1 MLSLSSYVLNLVG
14 SILCLIGCLF
24 IIGHFF
30 WIPLLRTSLSR
41 IIIYPTF
48 ILLLYDMVSFPSFIS
63 KTADLYIERSTIIC
77 NFQEA
82 IIQYLILSNFIWSIC
97 ISVNLLYLCFSPNKN
112 LKKNELLYHLCS
124 WGIPLIVVVITKIP
138 NMISDN
144 GNQCRFKSPNYIKF
158 YLETILFIAFMLFNF
173 IVAFITIKHIISGNL
188 RESETTTTSVLF
200 VNEKKITTKK
210 IVWRL
215 LLYPSILSI
224 CYIMTLVLSI
234 YQFSTESYSSSGAGS
249 AYANANNSNNNNNNS
264 INNNKRNDKSTD
276 GANNSNN
283 SYIEILLYISKAI
296 FLLQG
301 FFNALVYLRSSK
313 LRDRYKKITIF
324 RKIFW
329 RDEAD
334 YQSINDGFN

>member
-63 KTADLYIERSTIIC
+63 KTADLYIERSTILC

-82 IIQYLILSNFIWSIC
+82 IIQYLILSNFIWSVC

-158 YLETILFIAFMLFNF
+158 YLETILFIVFMLFNF

-234 YQFSTESYSSSGAGS
+234 YQFSTETYDDGGGG
-249 AYANANNSNNNNNNS
+249 ANNN
-264 INNNKRNDKSTD
+264 INNDKRNDKHNDKDTE
-276 GANNSNN
+276 GVNSNN
-283 SYIEILLYISKAI
+283 SYIEVLLYISKAI

>member
-82 IIQYLILSNFIWSIC
+82 IIQYLILSNFIWSVC

-234 YQFSTESYSSSGAGS
+234 YQFSTESYNSSGGGS
-249 AYANANNSNNNNNNS
+249 AYANS
-264 INNNKRNDKSTD
+264 ISNNKRNDKNTES
-276 GANNSNN
+276 GNSNNNNNN

>member
-14 SILCLIGCLF
+14 SALCLIGCLF

-41 IIIYPTF
+41 IIIFPTF
-48 ILLLYDMVSFPSFIS
+48 ILLFYDMISFPSFIS
-63 KTADLYIERSTIIC
+63 KTVDLYIERSTILC

-82 IIQYLILSNFIWSIC
+82 IIQYLILSNFIWSVC
-97 ISVNLLYLCFSPNKN
+97 ISIN
-112 LKKNELLYHLCS
+112 
-124 WGIPLIVVVITKIP
+124 WGIPLIVVVVTKIP

-144 GNQCRFKSPNYIKF
+144 GDQCRFKSPNYIKF

-173 IVAFITIKHIISGNL
+173 IVAFITIKHIVSGNL

-224 CYIMTLVLSI
+224 CYLMTLVLSI
-234 YQFSTESYSSSGAGS
+234 YQFSTETNDSG
-249 AYANANNSNNNNNNS
+249 YLNNSNINSNKNTSKILNKDKDTTTGSNNNN
-264 INNNKRNDKSTD
+264 
-276 GANNSNN
+276 SN
-283 SYIEILLYISKAI
+283 YIEILLCIAKSI

-301 FFNALVYLRSSK
+301 FFNALIYLRSSK
-313 LRDRYKKITIF
+313 LRDRYKKVTIF